1 MNKNALTII
10 AVIIIS
16 LILASMAN
24 IYPLDFAVAMFRPM
38 FMIVVLIFWVLY
50 QPRFVGI
57 SIAFL
62 VGLLCDLLLDTMLGS
77 QAFSVVAA
85 VLLVQNLRI
94 LTKKLT
100 LSSSWIIGT
109 AGLVVY
115 RLFMWVFELFSYEYV
130 GFSAVVGL
138 LMSILIFPFVWTVL
152 SKINNAIDNQQF
164 I

>member
-24 IYPLDFAVAMFRPM
+24 VYPLDFAVAMFRPM

-77 QAFSVVAA
+77 QAFSVAAA

-109 AGLVVY
+109 VGLVVY